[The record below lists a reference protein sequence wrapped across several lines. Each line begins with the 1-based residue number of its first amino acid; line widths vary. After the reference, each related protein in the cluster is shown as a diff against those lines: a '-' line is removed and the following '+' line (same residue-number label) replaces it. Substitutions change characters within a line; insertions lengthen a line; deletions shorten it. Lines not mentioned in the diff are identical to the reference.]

1 MVRSIISSFVV
12 TGIVLFA
19 AADVEAGK
27 PRRHGSICDE
37 AGLIGSAYG
46 ACNAYCEALDCDSP
60 EPGGSERACEQAL
73 NRFMKLTGELPP
85 CEPVCPCSAAWRD
98 EGFID
103 HDSVLFAECFGE
115 KGEGFLF
122 ADLWVVDELK
132 GSVAAV
138 TFAFSDDPDGGMNSV
153 ACSAVLDPEDPE
165 NQVSGDFSMT
175 SSFSP
180 EPVQFNAQKNRIF
193 RACEAEF
200 QQLIERLGV
209 ECFQVH

>member
-1 MVRSIISSFVV
+1 MVRSIISSFAV
-12 TGIVLFA
+12 TGLVLFA
-19 AADVEAGK
+19 VADVEAGK

-46 ACNAYCEALDCDSP
+46 ACNAYCEALDCDSL
-60 EPGGSERACEQAL
+60 EPGGSERACKQAM
-73 NRFMKLTGELPP
+73 NRFMNLTGELPP

-103 HDSVLFAECFGE
+103 HDSILVAECFGE
-115 KGEGFLF
+115 KGDRFLF
-122 ADLWVVDELK
+122 ADLWVADEVT
-132 GSVAAV
+132 GSQAAV
-138 TFAFSDDPDGGMNSV
+138 SLAFFDEPDGGLTSV
-153 ACSAVLDPEDPE
+153 ACSALQDPEDPD
-165 NQVSGDFSMT
+165 NPLSGDFTMMN
-175 SSFSP
+175 SFDP
-180 EPVQFNAQKNRIF
+180 EPVQFSVQKNRIF

>member
-1 MVRSIISSFVV
+1 MVRSIISSFVAA
-12 TGIVLFA
+12 GLVLVA

-46 ACNAYCEALDCDSP
+46 ACNAYCEALDCDSL
-60 EPGGSERACEQAL
+60 EPGGSERACEQAR

-103 HDSVLFAECFGE
+103 HNSILGAECFGD
-115 KGEGFLF
+115 KADRSFF
-122 ADLWVVDELK
+122 ADLWVFDEVN

-138 TFAFSDDPDGGMNSV
+138 SVSFSDDPDGGMTAV
-153 ACSAVLDPEDPE
+153 GCSALLDQDDPE
-165 NQVSGDFSMT
+165 NPLSGEFTMMT
-175 SSFSP
+175 SFSP
-180 EPVQFNAQKNRIF
+180 VPVQFSMQQYRIF

-200 QQLIERLGV
+200 QQLIEKLGV
-209 ECFQVH
+209 ECFEIH